1 MRHGFRYEANYGFV
15 PGTRAPDGDELDA
28 YFLGTTVP
36 LERAQGEVIAI
47 VHRTDE
53 DDDKLVV
60 VASGTTMSDDGPSR
74 RARRADQRGKDPGT
88 GR

>member
-60 VASGTTMSDDGPSR
+60 VASGTTMSDDEISAAVNFQEIPGR
-74 RARRADQRGKDPGT
+74 YRILRA
-88 GR
+88 